1 MLTSHKGHP
10 LTNNFPKISQP
21 SMNKISLKIT
31 YLKFHLNLPGANE
44 LKRRWTHYMERSPTV
59 LCCRWIPWAASSLSH
74 AAWDR
79 RPHLRGPW
87 RLWPAPNHCTDAKTR
102 LRMRHLMSWASF
114 TNITAEIKVWI
125 SNYIHC
131 FMRGVI
137 TYPFFNFNGGYNSI
151 TIKVRLWMSNY
162 IP

>member
-1 MLTSHKGHP
+1 
-10 LTNNFPKISQP
+10 
-21 SMNKISLKIT
+21 
-31 YLKFHLNLPGANE
+31 
-44 LKRRWTHYMERSPTV
+44 MEHSPTV

-79 RPHLRGPW
+79 RPHLRGPR
-87 RLWPAPNHCTDAKTR
+87 RLRPAPNHCTDAKTR

-125 SNYIHC
+125 SDYIHC
-131 FMRGVI
+131 FMWGVI

-151 TIKVRLWMSNY
+151 AIKVRLWMSNY
-162 IP
+162 IHCFMWGVITYPFFNFNGSYNSIAIKVRLWMSNYSP